1 MHAAEWQ
8 GAIAEESYAD
18 LNWPALRQVNDRAG
32 NAGKINF
39 TPVGLFMM
47 ANISMRGLTALA
59 VLIAGTPSARAQTL
73 DVAPRSVAD
82 EKAVFATVESISVV
96 PARGRIGG
104 TVVQLNV
111 REGDPVV
118 SGQAIAA
125 IGDEKL
131 ALQMK
136 SLDAQIDALQAQA
149 NQAQIDFTRTEG
161 LVERGTLPRVKL
173 DEART
178 ALNVAENGL
187 RARTAER
194 AVIQQQFNEGQILAP
209 VDGRVLKRMVSVGSV
224 VLPGDTVGMIAQQDF
239 KLRLRVPERHARF
252 LKAGDAIRV
261 DGAEFGEQASIS
273 GVIDLVYPQLED
285 GRVIAD
291 ATVKGL
297 GEYFVGDRL
306 RVWISGG
313 KRTAFVIPSN
323 YVTTRFGIDY
333 VHLREA
339 GRTIDVPVQRGRDLP
354 SPELPNGLEILS
366 GIRAGDQLVQP

>member
-1 MHAAEWQ
+1 
-8 GAIAEESYAD
+8 
-18 LNWPALRQVNDRAG
+18 
-32 NAGKINF
+32 
-39 TPVGLFMM
+39 
-47 ANISMRGLTALA
+47 MRGLTAMVVLA
-59 VLIAGTPSARAQTL
+59 ALVAGTPLVYAETL
-73 DVAPRSVAD
+73 TVAPRSVAD

-136 SLDAQIDALQAQA
+136 SLDAQIDALQAQS

>member
-1 MHAAEWQ
+1 MRKLILSSLVAVAAL
-8 GAIAEESYAD
+8 GAAPAGAE
-18 LNWPALRQVNDRAG
+18 
-32 NAGKINF
+32 IF
-39 TPVGLFMM
+39 T
-47 ANISMRGLTALA
+47 
-59 VLIAGTPSARAQTL
+59 
-73 DVAPRSVAD
+73 VASRSVAD

-104 TVVQLNV
+104 IIVQLNV
-111 REGDPVV
+111 REGDSVT
-118 SGQAIAA
+118 SGQEIAA

-136 SLDAQIDALQAQA
+136 SLDAQIGALQAQSD
-149 NQAQIDFTRTEG
+149 QAQTDFDRTQG
-161 LVERGTLPRVKL
+161 LVDRGILPRVKL

-178 ALNVAENGL
+178 ALNVAQNGL

-194 AVIQQQFNEGQILAP
+194 AVIQQQLSEGQVLAP
-209 VDGRVLKRMVSVGSV
+209 AGGRVLKKLVAVGSV
-224 VLPGDTVGMIAQQDF
+224 VLPGDPIAMIAQQDF

-252 LKAGDAIRV
+252 LKAGDRILV
-261 DGAEFGEQASIS
+261 DGAEFGDQTPRS
-273 GVIDLVYPQLED
+273 GVIDLVYPQIED

-291 ATVKGL
+291 ATVPGL

-313 KRTAFVIPSN
+313 SRTAFVIPSN

-333 VHLREA
+333 VKIRQA
-339 GRTIDVPVQRGRDLP
+339 DRTIDVPVQRGRDLP
-354 SPELPNGLEILS
+354 SPDIPNGLEILS

>member
-1 MHAAEWQ
+1 MAAFEKKRQ
-8 GAIAEESYAD
+8 GEF
-18 LNWPALRQVNDRAG
+18 R
-32 NAGKINF
+32 K
-39 TPVGLFMM
+39 PVRPFMV
-47 ANISMRGLTALA
+47 ASIKMRGLTAMA
-59 VLIAGTPSARAQTL
+59 VLAALIGGTSLSRAETL
-73 DVAPRSVAD
+73 VVAPKAVAD

-104 TVVQLNV
+104 TIVQLNV
-111 REGDPVV
+111 REGDSVTR
-118 SGQAIAA
+118 GQAIAVVA
-125 IGDEKL
+125 DEKL

-136 SLDAQIDALQAQA
+136 SLDAQIDALQAQS

-161 LVERGTLPRVKL
+161 LVDRGILPRTKL
-173 DEART
+173 DETRT

-224 VLPGDTVGMIAQQDF
+224 VLPGDTVEMIAQQDF

-252 LKAGDAIRV
+252 LKAGDKIRI
-261 DGAEFGEQASIS
+261 DGAEFGQQDSKF
-273 GVIDLVYPQLED
+273 GTIDLVYPLIED

-291 ATVKGL
+291 ATVPGL

-313 KRTAFVIPSN
+313 TRIAFVIPSS

-333 VHLREA
+333 VHLRQA
-339 GRTIDVPVQRGRDLP
+339 DQTVDAPVQRGRELP
-354 SPELPNGLEILS
+354 GPDLPNGLEILS
-366 GIRAGDQLVQP
+366 GIRAGDQLVLP